1 MPGLRENLE
10 GTLKRDIT
18 IDEEFAALIPPLT
31 DDEFSRLEQS
41 ILLEGCRDPI
51 IIWDGVIIDGHNRF
65 RICTAHNIPFNTQNI
80 SFDSRDEAM
89 LWMLQNQLA
98 RRNLNDFQRIEIVRK
113 YEHVVKAQA
122 KARQG
127 TRTDLPTSE
136 KNFSNVEH
144 SGRELSGVGQPQKAT
159 RATQELGA
167 MAGVSHKTYEH
178 ATAII
183 DNAPVEVLDAVRSQ
197 AVSIHAGYQATKLP
211 PEAQADISHRIRE
224 GENPRK
230 VVAEAVKRPQR
241 YSISPKR
248 DDVRKALVLSGVH
261 GISLND
267 MFVKLIHEALGLKRY
282 KQILQGQKKETKE

>member
-41 ILLEGCRDPI
+41 ILDEGCRDAI
-51 IIWDGVIIDGHNRF
+51 IVWNGVIIDGHNRYK
-65 RICTAHNIPFNTQNI
+65 ICTAHNIPFNTQNI
-80 SFDSRDEAM
+80 NFDSRDEAM
-89 LWMLQNQLA
+89 LWMMQNQLA

-113 YEHVVKAQA
+113 YEHVIKAQA
-122 KARQG
+122 KDRQLSTLKQNKTNTVPPKSAR
-127 TRTDLPTSE
+127 RDA
-136 KNFSNVEH
+136 
-144 SGRELSGVGQPQKAT
+144 RDELAQIAGVGH
-159 RATQELGA
+159 
-167 MAGVSHKTYEH
+167 STYEH

-183 DNAPVEVLDAVRSQ
+183 DNAPVEVIDAVRSQ
-197 AVSIHAGYQATKLP
+197 AVSIHAGYEATKLT